1 MRARMLRGRYR
12 YPGSSLRDH
21 EPHPRRRH
29 EARADR
35 EERRGSATGSGSTSG
50 SSRGLRTWSFPAG
63 SWPCSFMAVFGTGIR
78 AALITMCLNQNIQ
91 FWVEKFKKNVVRDK
105 RVQTGLEG
113 MGWRVAVIW
122 ERETADSDGLR
133 KRLKELLGRR

>member
-1 MRARMLRGRYR
+1 
-12 YPGSSLRDH
+12 
-21 EPHPRRRH
+21 
-29 EARADR
+29 
-35 EERRGSATGSGSTSG
+35 
-50 SSRGLRTWSFPAG
+50 
-63 SWPCSFMAVFGTGIR
+63 MAVFGTGIR

-122 ERETADSDGLR
+122 ECETADSDSLR